1 MFFLIFGGKIM
12 TILQEKSL
20 KIDKYIVILAS
31 LLVLNKNE
39 RLIWIVSKFLHI
51 SYVDKYIRILPMK
64 SPFFLF
70 LCLGYKKIRKN
81 CSSDACGLFFV
92 IRFGLVIV

>member
-1 MFFLIFGGKIM
+1 MFFLIFGGKFM

-39 RLIWIVSKFLHI
+39 RLI
-51 SYVDKYIRILPMK
+51 
-64 SPFFLF
+64 
-70 LCLGYKKIRKN
+70 
-81 CSSDACGLFFV
+81 
-92 IRFGLVIV
+92 